1 MKYNKMH
8 FHCTANAIIRD
19 VGKQLMKVQSNKF
32 GINATA
38 ILKTDVL
45 EIDEYLCMYMRKM

>member
-1 MKYNKMH
+1 MHEIYKMH

-19 VGKQLMKVQSNKF
+19 ARKQLMKVQSNKF
-32 GINATA
+32 SINAIA

-45 EIDEYLCMYMRKM
+45 EIDKKYFCT